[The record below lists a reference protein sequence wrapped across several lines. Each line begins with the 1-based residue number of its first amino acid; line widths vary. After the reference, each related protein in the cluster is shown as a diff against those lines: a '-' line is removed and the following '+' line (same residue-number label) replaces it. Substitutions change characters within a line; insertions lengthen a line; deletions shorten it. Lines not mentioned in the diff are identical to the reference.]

1 MITFEYLNK
10 KSFIDTS
17 KSIFDILADNM
28 SVIAPTGNS
37 KAEDYSLW
45 FNAVSLGLEH
55 PARQIILIK
64 SENDIIGFFQYYT
77 TEDTFMMEEIQIKPE
92 YQGSG
97 VFRALYGFVI
107 PKIKNS
113 LKLVEAYA
121 NIKNKKS
128 IAILQRLGLSNM
140 GLNKNGCSY
149 HFKGDFSSLVE
160 WSQSK

>member
-17 KSIFDILADNM
+17 KTIFDILADNM

-55 PARQIILIK
+55 PARQIVLIK
-64 SENDIIGFFQYYT
+64 NENEIIGFFQYYT
-77 TEDTFMMEEIQIKPE
+77 NADTFMMEEIQIKPK
-92 YQGSG
+92 YQGRG
-97 VFRALYGFVI
+97 VFRALYGFLI
-107 PKIKNS
+107 PEIKNS
-113 LKLVEAYA
+113 LKFVEAYA
-121 NIKNKKS
+121 NIKNTKS
-128 IAILQRLGLSNM
+128 IAILQRLGLSNI
-140 GLNKNGCSY
+140 GLNRNGSSY
-149 HFKGDFSSLVE
+149 HFKGEYSSLVK